1 MSKNTITKT
10 LTIAAAMSAVTL
22 LAGCDFAPK
31 KRNDGLVALYAVR
44 NAGICGSGGIVL
56 SAEKQQ
62 IEGSLRGGYVET
74 TWYVLPGFAA
84 FVSQNPAE
92 ATKYLEQKG
101 FADAAKSASCQE
113 KVSEEAKKTDPASKP
128 PAKDGDAKPA
138 AK

>member
-1 MSKNTITKT
+1 MSKNTITRT
-10 LTIAAAMSAVTL
+10 LTVAVAMTATL
-22 LAGCDFAPK
+22 ITGCDMAPK

-56 SAEKQQ
+56 TAEKQQ

-101 FADAAKSASCQE
+101 FADAAKSANCQE
-113 KVSEEAKKTDPASKP
+113 KVSEEAKKPT
-128 PAKDGDAKPA
+128 PAKDGETKPA